1 MTKRSTPFSP
11 EVRKRAARMVFD
23 HQGEHGSQYGEGGMR
38 SIAAKIGF
46 TGETLRNWVRQ
57 AERDITFVVDA
68 LEQALHERRPLRGS
82 GLVQLR

>member
-23 HQGEHGSQYGEGGMR
+23 HRGEHGSEYGGMR
-38 SIAAKIGF
+38 SIAAAIGW

-82 GLVQLR
+82 GLVQPR